1 MDVKKYIESG
11 VLESYL
17 FGELDNWQRQE
28 VESLRDVH
36 PEIHEA
42 LLDLEIGLEEAIQ
55 SEYSKK
61 VNPKAKD
68 KLLKALFEEEKQTVV
83 APEAKVKSIS
93 EAPKKDKNKLA
104 QFITIAAALTGI
116 VWGGI
121 NEVNSQKLKA
131 DLVTYQRDLVEIT
144 QSKGQ
149 LVEQVNY
156 MESKTHE
163 MNQYLDHINRKSTHL
178 VNMGSPKKDKNV
190 KVYWCDHSKTV
201 FLKVVDLPVLEADED
216 YQLWRLVDGKPIDMG
231 VIERKFMGSEE
242 MMYIENVEQV
252 DAFAITIEP
261 KGGQVAPTLE
271 KLQVLAE
278 I

>member
-1 MDVKKYIESG
+1 MEVKKYIESG
-11 VLESYL
+11 ILESYL

-36 PEIHEA
+36 PEINEA

-68 KLLKALFEEEKQTVV
+68 QLMKALFAEEKPLGT
-83 APEAKVKSIS
+83 VKSIT
-93 EAPKKDKNKLA
+93 ETPKKDRNKLA

-116 VWGGI
+116 VWGGF
-121 NEVNSQKLKA
+121 NEIKSQELKA
-131 DLVTYQRDLVEIT
+131 DLVSYQRDLVEIT
-144 QSKGQ
+144 QSKSQ
-149 LVEQVNY
+149 LIEQVNY
-156 MESKTHE
+156 METKTHE

-190 KVYWCDHSKTV
+190 KVYWCENSKTV
-201 FLKVVDLPVLEADED
+201 FLKVVDLPALEANED

-242 MMYIENVEQV
+242 MMFIENVEKV
-252 DAFAITIEP
+252 HAFAITIEP
-261 KGGQVAPTLE
+261 KGGQVSPTLE